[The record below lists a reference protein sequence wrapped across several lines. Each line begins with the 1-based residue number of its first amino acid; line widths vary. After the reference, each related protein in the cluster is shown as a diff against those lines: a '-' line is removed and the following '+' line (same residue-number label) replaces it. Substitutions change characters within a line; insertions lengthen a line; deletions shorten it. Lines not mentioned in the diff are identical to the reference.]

1 MPGTRYSLIQ
11 KAFWQY
17 LGPAYRGLDADLD
30 AVEAALASGSATS
43 GTDITIVQ
51 ASNGTW
57 PTITRG
63 AGHYRWF
70 AAYNADLRPTAAN
83 GAATGD
89 ELVTPSGTVSLA

>member
-1 MPGTRYSLIQ
+1 MAGSRYSLIQ

-17 LGPAYRGLDADLD
+17 LGPAYKGLDADL
-30 AVEAALASGSATS
+30 ATVETVLASGRPDVT
-43 GTDITIVQ
+43 ITQ

>member
-1 MPGTRYSLIQ
+1 MAGSRYSLIQ

-30 AVEAALASGSATS
+30 AVETVLASGRPDVT
-43 GTDITIVQ
+43 ITQ

-70 AAYNADLRPTAAN
+70 AAYNADLLPTAAN